1 MPTTVQLHRKY
12 SKNSYSYPV
21 FDFLLE
27 QKLKDASLKFRSTA
41 TPSPKPGDL
50 IGAQPSTSL
59 GFVVESVILDHQGVV
74 EVNCISVWEYMKRRT
89 YQGYYGN
96 ATDTFTIDKL
106 RNVIQI
112 MNSDRS
118 RCLDFN
124 MSLRAPYISYNS
136 VELDPSASI
145 YDLVCDSIAGKNAGL
160 SSTIDTFDVMTNAA
174 VVRLNI
180 INLDEYNPAVS
191 IYYLGSVKA
200 SVTRQLPESTTHWM
214 IGKTKDSG
222 PNKISS
228 RGKIR
233 TWAQDRVWLYDDHSY
248 DGVNRNE
255 SGIEGDPEKNWGVI
269 TVGMKTK
276 PLKTSVVEVEELASS
291 VFRDLATGQAVS
303 FNAFGLYVTGYVLS
317 RKISGGQITTYSI
330 KVQPDRFYE
339 KGRDV
344 TADWI

>member
-1 MPTTVQLHRKY
+1 MPTTVQLHRKF

-27 QKLKDASLKFRSTA
+27 QKMRDASLKFRSTA
-41 TPSPKPGDL
+41 IPSPKPGDL
-50 IGAQPSTSL
+50 IGVQPSTNL
-59 GFVVESVILDHQGVV
+59 GFVVESVRLDHQGIV
-74 EVNCISVWEYMKRRT
+74 EVNCISVWEYLKRRT

-96 ATDTFTIDKL
+96 TGVVFDIDRL
-106 RNVIQI
+106 RRMIET
-112 MNSDRS
+112 MNGDQS
-118 RCLDFN
+118 RRLDFN
-124 MSLRAPYISYNS
+124 MSLRAPHISYNS

-160 SSTIDTFDVMTNAA
+160 SSTIDTHNVSTNAA
-174 VVRLNI
+174 LVTLNI
-180 INLDEYNPAVS
+180 INLDEYNPAVQT
-191 IYYLGSVKA
+191 YYLGSVKA

-276 PLKTSVVEVEELASS
+276 PLKTSMVEIEELTDSA
-291 VFRDLATGQAVS
+291 FNDLTVGRAVS
-303 FNAFGLYVTGYVLS
+303 FNTFGLYVTGYVLS

-330 KVQPDRFYE
+330 KIQPDHFYE

-344 TADWI
+344 TADWM

>member
-1 MPTTVQLHRKY
+1 MPTTVQLHRKV

-27 QKLKDASLKFRSTA
+27 QKMRDASLKFRSTA
-41 TPSPKPGDL
+41 IPSPKPGDL
-50 IGAQPSTSL
+50 IGVRPSTNL
-59 GFVVESVILDHQGVV
+59 GFVVESVRLDHQGIV
-74 EVNCISVWEYMKRRT
+74 EVNCISVWEYLKRRT

-96 ATDTFTIDKL
+96 TGAVFDMDRL
-106 RNVIQI
+106 RRVIET
-112 MNSDRS
+112 MNGDQS
-118 RCLDFN
+118 RRLDFN
-124 MSLRAPYISYNS
+124 MSLRAPNISYNS
-136 VELDPSASI
+136 VELEPSASI
-145 YDLVCDSIAGKNAGL
+145 YDLVCDAIAGKNAGL
-160 SSTIDTFDVMTNAA
+160 SSTIKDHDVSTNAA
-174 VVRLNI
+174 SVTLDI
-180 INLDEYNPAVS
+180 INLDEYNPAVQM
-191 IYYLGSVKA
+191 YYLGSVKA

-276 PLKTSVVEVEELASS
+276 PLKTSVVEIEELTSS
-291 VFRDLATGQAVS
+291 AFSDLTVGRAVS
-303 FNAFGLYVTGYVLS
+303 FNIFSLYVTGYVLS

-330 KVQPDRFYE
+330 KVQPDHFYE

-344 TADWI
+344 TADWM

>member
-1 MPTTVQLHRKY
+1 MPTMVQLHRKH

-27 QKLKDASLKFRSTA
+27 QKVRDASLKFRSTA
-41 TPSPKPGDL
+41 IPSPKPGDL
-50 IGAQPSTSL
+50 IGVRPSTTL
-59 GFVVESVILDHQGVV
+59 GFVVESVRLDRQGIV
-74 EVNCISVWEYMKRRT
+74 EVHCISVWEYLKRRT
-89 YQGYYGN
+89 YQGYYDNTGAVFN
-96 ATDTFTIDKL
+96 IDRL
-106 RNVIQI
+106 RRVIET
-112 MNSDRS
+112 MNGDQR
-118 RCLDFN
+118 RRLDFN
-124 MSLRAPYISYNS
+124 MSINAPYISYNS

-145 YDLVCDSIAGKNAGL
+145 YDLVCDSIAGKNIGL
-160 SSTIDTFDVMTNAA
+160 ASTIDEHDTDTNAA
-174 VVRLNI
+174 SVRLNI

-191 IYYLGSVKA
+191 MYYLGSVKA

-214 IGKTKDSG
+214 IGKTKDYG
-222 PNKISS
+222 NNQISS

-233 TWAQDRVWLYDDHSY
+233 TWAQDRVWLYDDRSY
-248 DGVNRNE
+248 DGFNRNE

-276 PLKTSVVEVEELASS
+276 PLKTSMVEIEEITSS
-291 VFRDLATGQAVS
+291 AFNDLAVGRAVS

-330 KVQPDRFYE
+330 KIQPDHFYE

>member
-1 MPTTVQLHRKY
+1 MPTTIQLYRKV

-27 QKLKDASLKFRSTA
+27 QKTKDASLKFRSMA
-41 TPSPKPGDL
+41 TPPPKPGDL
-50 IGAQPSTSL
+50 IGARPSTNL
-59 GFVVESVILDHQGVV
+59 GFVVESVTLDHQGII
-74 EVNCISVWEYMKRRT
+74 EVNCISVWEYLKRRT

-96 ATDTFTIDKL
+96 TGAVFDMDRL
-106 RNVIQI
+106 RRMIET
-112 MNSDRS
+112 MNGDQR
-118 RCLDFN
+118 RRLDFN

-136 VELDPSASI
+136 VELEPSASI
-145 YDLVCDSIAGKNAGL
+145 YDLVCDSIAGKNAVL
-160 SSTIDTFDVMTNAA
+160 SSIIEDHDTSTNAA
-174 VVRLNI
+174 LVRLSI
-180 INLDEYNPAVS
+180 INLDEYNPAVQV
-191 IYYLGSVKA
+191 YYLGSVKA

-276 PLKTSVVEVEELASS
+276 PLKTSVVEVEELTNSA
-291 VFRDLATGQAVS
+291 FKDLTVGRAVS
-303 FNAFGLYVTGYVLS
+303 FNIFDLYVTGYVLS
-317 RKISGGQITTYSI
+317 RKISGGQNTTYSI
-330 KVQPDRFYE
+330 KVQPDHFYE

>member
-1 MPTTVQLHRKY
+1 MPTTVQLHRKF

-27 QKLKDASLKFRSTA
+27 QKLKGASLKFRSMA
-41 TPSPKPGDL
+41 TPPPKPGDL
-50 IGAQPSTSL
+50 IGAQPSTTL
-59 GFVVESVILDHQGVV
+59 GFVVESVTLDHQGIV
-74 EVNCISVWEYMKRRT
+74 EVNCISVWEYLKRRT

-96 ATDTFTIDKL
+96 TGAVFNMADLGRMIET
-106 RNVIQI
+106 

-118 RCLDFN
+118 RRLDFN
-124 MSLRAPYISYNS
+124 MSLRASYISYNS

-160 SSTIDTFDVMTNAA
+160 FSTIDTHDVNTNAA
-174 VVRLNI
+174 SVTLSIVNLN
-180 INLDEYNPAVS
+180 EYNPAVRV
-191 IYYLGSVKA
+191 YYLGSVKA
-200 SVTRQLPESTTHWM
+200 SITRQLPESTTHWM

-222 PNKISS
+222 NNKISS
-228 RGKIR
+228 RGEIR
-233 TWAQDRVWLYDDHSY
+233 TWAQDRVWLYNDHSY
-248 DGVNRNE
+248 DGANRNE

-276 PLKTSVVEVEELASS
+276 PLKTSVVEVEELTNSA
-291 VFRDLATGQAVS
+291 FRDLAVGRAVS
-303 FNAFGLYVTGYVLS
+303 FNVFGLYVTGYVLS

-330 KVQPDRFYE
+330 KVQPDHFYE

-344 TADWI
+344 TADWM

>member
-1 MPTTVQLHRKY
+1 MPTTVQLHRKF

-41 TPSPKPGDL
+41 TPPPKPGDL
-50 IGAQPSTSL
+50 IGVLPSTHL
-59 GFVVESVILDHQGVV
+59 GFVVESVTLDHQGII
-74 EVNCISVWEYMKRRT
+74 EVNCISVWEYLKRRT

-96 ATDTFTIDKL
+96 TGAVFNMDGL
-106 RNVIQI
+106 RRMIET
-112 MNSDRS
+112 MNGDQS
-118 RCLDFN
+118 RRLDFN

-160 SSTIDTFDVMTNAA
+160 SSTIDTHNVDTNAA
-174 VVRLNI
+174 SVTLNI
-180 INLDEYNPAVS
+180 INLDEYNPAVQM
-191 IYYLGSVKA
+191 YHLGSVKA

-276 PLKTSVVEVEELASS
+276 PLKTSVVEIEELTNSA
-291 VFRDLATGQAVS
+291 FGDLTVGRAVS
-303 FNAFGLYVTGYVLS
+303 FNIFGLYVTGYVLS
-317 RKISGGQITTYSI
+317 RKISGGQFTTYSI

-344 TADWI
+344 TADWM

>member
-12 SKNSYSYPV
+12 TKNSYSYPV

-27 QKLKDASLKFRSTA
+27 QKMRDASLKFRSTA
-41 TPSPKPGDL
+41 MPSPKPGDL
-50 IGAQPSTSL
+50 IGVRPSTNL
-59 GFVVESVILDHQGVV
+59 AFVVESVRLDHQGIV
-74 EVNCISVWEYMKRRT
+74 EVNCISVWEYLKRRT

-96 ATDTFTIDKL
+96 LGTSFSIDGLKD
-106 RNVIQI
+106 VIKT
-112 MNSDRS
+112 MNGDRS
-118 RCLDFN
+118 RRLDFN
-124 MSLRAPYISYNS
+124 MSLRAPYISYNP
-136 VELDPSASI
+136 VELEPSASI
-145 YDLVCDSIAGKNAGL
+145 YDLVCDAIAGKNAGL
-160 SSTIDTFDVMTNAA
+160 SSNIDDHDVSINAA
-174 VVRLNI
+174 SVTLNI
-180 INLDEYNPAVS
+180 INLDEYNPAVQM
-191 IYYLGSVKA
+191 YYLGSVKA

-228 RGKIR
+228 RGEIR
-233 TWAQDRVWLYDDHSY
+233 TWAQDRVWLYNDHSY

-276 PLKTSVVEVEELASS
+276 PLKTSVVEVEELTDRS
-291 VFRDLATGQAVS
+291 FRDLTVGRAVS

-344 TADWI
+344 TADWM

>member
-27 QKLKDASLKFRSTA
+27 QKMRDASLKFRSTA
-41 TPSPKPGDL
+41 TPPPKPGDL
-50 IGAQPSTSL
+50 IGVLPSTTL
-59 GFVVESVILDHQGVV
+59 GFVVESVRLDHQGII
-74 EVNCISVWEYMKRRT
+74 EVNCISVWEYLKRRT

-96 ATDTFTIDKL
+96 ATATFSIDSLK
-106 RNVIQI
+106 NVIET
-112 MNSDRS
+112 MNSDQS
-118 RCLDFN
+118 RRLDFN
-124 MSLRAPYISYNS
+124 MSLYAPHISYNP

-160 SSTIDTFDVMTNAA
+160 SSTIDTHNVRTKAA
-174 VVRLNI
+174 SVTLNI
-180 INLDEYNPAVS
+180 INLDEYNPAVRMH
-191 IYYLGSVKA
+191 YLGSVKA

-228 RGKIR
+228 RGEIR
-233 TWAQDRVWLYDDHSY
+233 TWAQDRVWLYNDRSY

-269 TVGMKTK
+269 TLGMKTK
-276 PLKTSVVEVEELASS
+276 PLKTSVVEVEELTSS
-291 VFRDLATGQAVS
+291 DFSGLATGRAVS
-303 FNAFGLYVTGYVLS
+303 FNVFGLYVTGYVLS

-344 TADWI
+344 TADWM

>member
-1 MPTTVQLHRKY
+1 MPTTVQLHRKF
-12 SKNSYSYPV
+12 SNNSYSYPV

-27 QKLKDASLKFRSTA
+27 QKMRDASLKFRSTA
-41 TPSPKPGDL
+41 MPSPKPGDL
-50 IGAQPSTSL
+50 IGVLPSTHL
-59 GFVVESVILDHQGVV
+59 GFVVESVTLDHQGII
-74 EVNCISVWEYMKRRT
+74 EVNCISVWEYLKRRT

-96 ATDTFTIDKL
+96 IGAMFSMDNLRRVIAT
-106 RNVIQI
+106 
-112 MNSDRS
+112 MNGDQS
-118 RCLDFN
+118 RRLDFN

-160 SSTIDTFDVMTNAA
+160 SSTIDSHNVNTNAA
-174 VVRLNI
+174 SVTLNI

-191 IYYLGSVKA
+191 MYYLGSVKA

-222 PNKISS
+222 NNKISS

-233 TWAQDRVWLYDDHSY
+233 TWAQDRVWLYNDHSY

-276 PLKTSVVEVEELASS
+276 PLKTSVVEVEELTNSS
-291 VFRDLATGQAVS
+291 FQDLTVGRAVS
-303 FNAFGLYVTGYVLS
+303 FNIFGLYVTGYVLS

-330 KVQPDRFYE
+330 KVQPDHFYE

-344 TADWI
+344 TADWM

>member
-1 MPTTVQLHRKY
+1 MPTTVQLYRKF

-27 QKLKDASLKFRSTA
+27 QKLKDASLKFRSTS
-41 TPSPKPGDL
+41 TPPPKPGDL
-50 IGAQPSTSL
+50 IGANPLTTL
-59 GFVVESVILDHQGVV
+59 GFVVESVTLNHQGII
-74 EVNCISVWEYMKRRT
+74 EVNCISVWEYLKRRT

-96 ATDTFTIDKL
+96 ATATFSIDSL
-106 RNVIQI
+106 RSVIQI
-112 MNSDRS
+112 MNDDQS
-118 RCLDFN
+118 RRLDFN
-124 MSLRAPYISYNS
+124 MSLMAPNISYNV

-160 SSTIDTFDVMTNAA
+160 SSIIDTHNVNTNVAS
-174 VVRLNI
+174 VTLNI

-191 IYYLGSVKA
+191 MYYLGSIKA
-200 SVTRQLPESTTHWM
+200 SITRQLPESTTHWM

-233 TWAQDRVWLYDDHSY
+233 TWAQDRVWLYNDHSY

-276 PLKTSVVEVEELASS
+276 PLKTSVVEVEELTSS
-291 VFRDLATGQAVS
+291 VFHNLAVGRAVS
-303 FNAFGLYVTGYVLS
+303 FNIFGIYVTGYVLS

-330 KVQPDRFYE
+330 KIQPDRFYE

-344 TADWI
+344 TADWM

>member
-12 SKNSYSYPV
+12 SKNPYSYPV

-27 QKLKDASLKFRSTA
+27 QKMRDASLKFRSTA
-41 TPSPKPGDL
+41 TPPPKPGDL
-50 IGAQPSTSL
+50 IGAQPSTNL
-59 GFVVESVILDHQGVV
+59 GFVVESVRHDHQGIT
-74 EVNCISVWEYMKRRT
+74 EVNCISVWEYLKRRT

-96 ATDTFTIDKL
+96 IGAVFDRDRL
-106 RNVIQI
+106 RRMIET
-112 MNSDRS
+112 MNGDLR
-118 RCLDFN
+118 RRLDFN
-124 MSLRAPYISYNS
+124 MSLNAPYISYNS

-160 SSTIDTFDVMTNAA
+160 SSIIDTHNVSTNAA
-174 VVRLNI
+174 SVTLNI
-180 INLDEYNPAVS
+180 INLDEYNPAVRK
-191 IYYLGSVKA
+191 YYLGSVKA

-228 RGKIR
+228 RGEIR
-233 TWAQDRVWLYDDHSY
+233 TWAQDRVWLYDDRSY
-248 DGVNRNE
+248 DGANRNE
-255 SGIEGDPEKNWGVI
+255 SGIEGDPEKDWGVI

-276 PLKTSVVEVEELASS
+276 PLRTSVVEIEELASS
-291 VFRDLATGQAVS
+291 TFSDLAVGRAVS
-303 FNAFGLYVTGYVLS
+303 FNVFGLYVTGYVLS

-330 KVQPDRFYE
+330 KVQPDHFYE

>member
-1 MPTTVQLHRKY
+1 MPTTVQLHRKF

-41 TPSPKPGDL
+41 TPPPKPGDL

-59 GFVVESVILDHQGVV
+59 GFVVESVRLNHQGII
-74 EVNCISVWEYMKRRT
+74 EVNCISVWEYLKRRT

-96 ATDTFTIDKL
+96 TGAVFDMDSL
-106 RNVIQI
+106 RRVIET
-112 MNSDRS
+112 MNGDHS
-118 RCLDFN
+118 RRLDFN
-124 MSLRAPYISYNS
+124 MSLRASHISYNP

-145 YDLVCDSIAGKNAGL
+145 YDLVCDAIAGKNAGL
-160 SSTIDTFDVMTNAA
+160 SSTINDHDVSTNAA
-174 VVRLNI
+174 SVTLNI
-180 INLDEYNPAVS
+180 MNLDEYKPAVS
-191 IYYLGSVKA
+191 MYYLGSVKA

-276 PLKTSVVEVEELASS
+276 PLKTSVVEIEELTSS
-291 VFRDLATGQAVS
+291 AFSDLTVGRAVS
-303 FNAFGLYVTGYVLS
+303 FSAFGLYVTGYVLS

-330 KVQPDRFYE
+330 KVQPDHFYE

-344 TADWI
+344 TADWM